1 MPLILKHRRTDL
13 TEHMD
18 RSDLDLEALF
28 RTYDAFK
35 IINPLLAR
43 WKYVYRSHI
52 RPVLEQNP
60 QKVHTLLDIGCGGGD
75 VMETLARYAAKDGF
89 KLSVSGVDPDDNAEA
104 YLKLRNPS
112 VHIHFRNAMSTQLV
126 AENVKFDFVISNHV
140 MHHLDDKTLIA
151 ITNDAKSLSRNMVL
165 FNDIERGDL
174 AWMVFNLTWPFFWRS
189 FITPDGLTSIRR
201 SFTKGELA
209 KLLGN
214 DWIVRRVFPYRLL
227 LIADCS
233 FKDS

>member
-13 TEHMD
+13 TELMD
-18 RSDLDLEALF
+18 HDDVDLAKLF
-28 RTYDAFK
+28 RTYDGFRL
-35 IINPLLAR
+35 INPLLAR
-43 WKYVYRSHI
+43 WKHI
-52 RPVLEQNP
+52 YKSNIKPVLSANP
-60 QKVHTLLDIGCGGGD
+60 QKVYTLLDIGCGGGD
-75 VMETLARYAAKDGF
+75 VMESLAQYASKDGF
-89 KLSVSGVDPDDNAEA
+89 KLSVTGIDPDGNAEA

-112 VHIHFRNAMSTQLV
+112 VHIHFRKAMSSQLV
-126 AENVKFDFVISNHV
+126 SESLKFDFVICNHV
-140 MHHLDDKTLIA
+140 MHHLDDSALISL
-151 ITNDAKSLSRNMVL
+151 TNDARDLSRNMVL

-174 AWMVFNLTWPFFWRS
+174 AWLVFNLTWPFFWRS

-209 KLLGN
+209 GLLGN

-233 FKDS
+233 DRES